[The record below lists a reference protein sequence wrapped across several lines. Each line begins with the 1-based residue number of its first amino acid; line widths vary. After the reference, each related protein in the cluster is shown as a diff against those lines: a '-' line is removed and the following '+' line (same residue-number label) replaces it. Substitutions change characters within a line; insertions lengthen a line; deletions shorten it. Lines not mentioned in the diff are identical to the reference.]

1 MDHAAHTEST
11 DSMLQALDSAT
22 VKTWFDLGL
31 LLDTLRDNRP
41 QGAAFDGTPTE
52 YLALCQ
58 QRVGVLGGP
67 SALAPAGIGLDDAL
81 EPWAERAMFCGQ
93 RLERGS
99 ADYNALIATVWAQ
112 SRALAET
119 LARRI
124 AAEHIECLVV
134 RGLWSRPEHL
144 PAALAVVLLCEH
156 LRLPVVAE
164 HEQPWWRSPDAV
176 SANAH
181 LGEVFSVV
189 ETCFPWDAPLAAHVA
204 ADVDDAAH
212 LTAALGVSPAHVV
225 SGHLDTA
232 LRAVAE
238 VACGQAYGET
248 THDLVVEALT
258 RHREMTVDD
267 PDFHAVAAADNRQY
281 LPGLSPLEYII
292 KLNSLIDPSAFR
304 IEEKELRGRVF
315 DFARARAGEAGLDAP
330 TTRQLLHAVAFIFD
344 YHVGEDE
351 LVVDHSMS
359 YRHRHRRHYP
369 YRKLTENEVCGWVGL
384 VAEAL
389 AEQAQPGLTLPAEM
403 PRFSLAESVA
413 WALGVDGGLAI
424 DNSQRLHQAIS
435 HPAGF
440 AWLPNAED
448 RMAFA
453 REAALLA
460 EFAQGDGPV
469 TLLLKPGWGSGSIT
483 RSAAEDVL
491 ARHPELKARTH
502 IVETHGVSRGT
513 HLQQLGARA
522 AAALVAL
529 REAGGSVVAF
539 GHANTLSLDLLRLHS
554 LRIGVCARPL
564 EAAYMGLDAGDAYCL
579 WVPAELRPSLAYPTP
594 IQTPRDFAAA
604 LSSDAFQAAVLQD
617 GEPAVLA
624 RLAEDANRYGT
635 PVARLLAADGA
646 GADSAVDA
654 NLLTGVH
661 DNGAPWSGAHARI
674 SAADGWRFS
683 TVFAQSKSDTVLDL
697 ITQFR
702 NAGRG
707 DPALAWNGGYI
718 LNAELVGKL
727 GLPEDYIGSPLG
739 LLIDQ
744 GRVRSLPLFNKPA
757 LGFAAD
763 GGIVLKEA
771 NLEAGLT
778 VGVGGGDTL
787 EFGEGDRNVLHADAP
802 SFFDLLADVDAI
814 DLRGRTAYRFAADRI
829 ISVHAAED
837 SLPMLPVGLTVV
849 VPGDAQPAG
858 WAAGASVDY
867 TLPAWDGVV
876 DAIEAGPMLVRDG
889 LESIEMDAG
898 GWTRQ
903 ASIRTQAARLDYT
916 HMRGPKIGVGLTA
929 DEDLIVV
936 AINGRIRESVGAT
949 HGELARI
956 LLDMGA
962 ERGMGFDPGGSVTL
976 VVGDRQLNISP
987 YNRGYI
993 DSPLT
998 APPQPRFVGN
1008 AILAVPSRA
1017 SASRSAVGSVS
1028 RKGAK
1033 DAKVQ

>member
-1 MDHAAHTEST
+1 
-11 DSMLQALDSAT
+11 MLQALDSAT

-31 LLDTLRDNRP
+31 MLDTLRDNRP
-41 QGAAFDGTPTE
+41 QTAAFDGTPDD
-52 YLALCQ
+52 YRALCQ

-67 SALAPAGIGLDDAL
+67 SSLAPDGVALDEVL
-81 EPWAERAMFCGQ
+81 TPWDGREAFCRQ

-99 ADYNALIATVWAQ
+99 ADYNALIASVWAQ
-112 SRALAET
+112 TRELAEA

-134 RGLWSRPEHL
+134 HGLWSRPDHL

-164 HEQPWWRSPDAV
+164 HDQPWWQAPDAV
-176 SANAH
+176 SGNAH

-189 ETCFPWDAPLAAHVA
+189 ATCFPWDAPLAAQVA
-204 ADVDDAAH
+204 SSAEDATH
-212 LTAALGVSPAHVV
+212 LTTALGVSPAHVGS
-225 SGHLDTA
+225 SGLADA
-232 LRAVAE
+232 LQAVAE
-238 VACGQAYGET
+238 VACGQAYGDA
-248 THDLVVEALT
+248 THDRVVAALT
-258 RHREMTVDD
+258 RHREVTADD

-315 DFARARAGEAGLDAP
+315 GFAQARAVEAGLDRA

-344 YHVGEDE
+344 YHVGEDD

-369 YRKLTENEVCGWVGL
+369 FRKLTENELCGWVGL
-384 VAEAL
+384 VAETL
-389 AEQAQPGLTLPAEM
+389 AHGAQPGVVPTADLPTFA
-403 PRFSLAESVA
+403 LADSVA
-413 WALGVDGGLAI
+413 WALGGDGGLAI
-424 DNSQRLHQAIS
+424 DQTGRLLEAIR

-448 RMAFA
+448 RAAFA

-460 EFAQGDGPV
+460 EFAQGDGQIV
-469 TLLLKPGWGSGSIT
+469 LLLKPGWGSGAIT
-483 RSAAEDVL
+483 RAAAEEVL
-491 ARHPELKARTH
+491 GRHPALQARTH
-502 IVETHGVSRGT
+502 IIETHGVSRGT
-513 HLQQLGARA
+513 HLMQLGAGA
-522 AAALVAL
+522 AAALSAL
-529 REAGGSVVAF
+529 REAGASVVAF
-539 GHANTLSLDLLRLHS
+539 GHANTLALDLLRLHS
-554 LRIGVCARPL
+554 VRIGVCARPL
-564 EAAYMGLDAGDAYCL
+564 EAAYMGLELGDAYCL

-594 IQTPRDFAAA
+594 IQTPKDFAAA
-604 LSSDAFQAAVLQD
+604 LSSPAFQAAAVD
-617 GEPAVLA
+617 EGEPELLA

-635 PVARLLAADGA
+635 PVADLLAAGDRESDG
-646 GADSAVDA
+646 GVES

-661 DNGAPWSGAHARI
+661 SNGAPWSGAYARL
-674 SAADGWRFS
+674 SGGGGWRFS

-697 ITQFR
+697 IAQFR
-702 NAGRG
+702 DAGRG

-757 LGFAAD
+757 LGFTAD
-763 GGIVLKEA
+763 GGLVLKEA
-771 NLEAGLT
+771 NLKAGLS
-778 VGVGGGDTL
+778 VGVPGGDTL
-787 EFGEGDRNVLHADAP
+787 VFGEGDRNVLHDDAP
-802 SFFDLLADVDAI
+802 SFFDLLADVEHI
-814 DLRGRTAYRFAADRI
+814 DLQGRAAYRFAADTI

-837 SLPMLPVGLTVV
+837 RLPMLPVGLTVV

-858 WAAGASVDY
+858 WQAGASVDY

-916 HMRGPKIGVGLTA
+916 HMRGPKIAVGLTA
-929 DEDLIVV
+929 EDDLIVV

-949 HGELARI
+949 HGELAKI

-962 ERGMGFDPGGSVTL
+962 VRGMGFDPGGSVTL
-976 VVGDRQLNISP
+976 VVGGKQLNISP

-1008 AILAVPSRA
+1008 AILAVPS
-1017 SASRSAVGSVS
+1017 
-1028 RKGAK
+1028 
-1033 DAKVQ
+1033 